1 MRRHRER
8 DEGGSGGRARAEVVK
23 GETASI
29 CQGVRE
35 RMHLREAEERDVV
48 FERDV
53 VVLGVLELLGD
64 LDRLR
69 AAMLVIIARPYA
81 VPVNSHLRA
90 RAVWLWPSSKGQP
103 APKVRG
109 VGVRLQTSILEAA
122 LPWVQCAAVM
132 AHCSSISEAPH
143 E

>member
-48 FERDV
+48 FERAAI
-53 VVLGVLELLGD
+53 VLGMFELLGD
-64 LDRLR
+64 RHSLC
-69 AAMLVIIARPYA
+69 A
-81 VPVNSHLRA
+81 VVLAVVCPSVSVAVNAYLHA
-90 RAVWLWPSSKGQP
+90 
-103 APKVRG
+103 
-109 VGVRLQTSILEAA
+109 
-122 LPWVQCAAVM
+122 
-132 AHCSSISEAPH
+132 
-143 E
+143 